1 MFGYFA
7 CVLKVYN
14 SNCKMQVLFIAKC
27 KYYLRRKIGWSATVP
42 RGTGNLRLGKDVN
55 LDRGAELDVTFPS
68 KKNLDSIIY

>member
-27 KYYLRRKIGWSATVP
+27 KYYLRKGNRVERKPCQES
-42 RGTGNLRLGKDVN
+42 TGNLRLGEDVN
-55 LDRGAELDVTFPS
+55 LDSVAKLYRRMGFYRHPCY
-68 KKNLDSIIY
+68 K